1 MEQYIKKSALMAE
14 IRKRLLPVIRDK
26 HYDEWEEGQ
35 DSERITI
42 LGILDTIEVRE
53 VEEEDVNND
62 LEDYAKKESES
73 FAEREYEIDYID
85 RNALAKGYYWG
96 VKAGAQWQKQKNTIE
111 VKEIDL
117 EKEMENWIE
126 NNQDTAGF
134 YNNVEFAKHF
144 FELGL
149 NTKYNNTQVKEEDL
163 DKLSDDITNKV
174 VGNYN
179 EGDHTDHSGHNA
191 YWCAFREGVLKGLK
205 YMKGE

>member
-1 MEQYIKKSALMAE
+1 MEQYINKSAVVAE

-42 LGILDTIEVRE
+42 LGILDTLEVRE

-117 EKEMENWIE
+117 EK
-126 NNQDTAGF
+126 
-134 YNNVEFAKHF
+134 V
-144 FELGL
+144 
-149 NTKYNNTQVKEEDL
+149 
-163 DKLSDDITNKV
+163 
-174 VGNYN
+174 
-179 EGDHTDHSGHNA
+179 
-191 YWCAFREGVLKGLK
+191 GLK
-205 YMKGE
+205 ITKILPGFTIMSSLPSISLNLD